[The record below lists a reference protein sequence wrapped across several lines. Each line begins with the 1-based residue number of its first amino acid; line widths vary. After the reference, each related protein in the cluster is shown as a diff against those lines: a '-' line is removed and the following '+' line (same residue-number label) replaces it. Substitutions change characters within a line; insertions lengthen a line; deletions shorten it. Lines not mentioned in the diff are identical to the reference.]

1 MRPLAAARLTAGG
14 SDKADGGHF
23 VIPLAAARFTAG
35 GSDKAGKAGRF
46 STLLAGENFGA
57 LLLFW
62 RAKYFSATCSD
73 YFTLRFD

>member
-1 MRPLAAARLTAGG
+1 MRPLAAARLSAGG

-23 VIPLAAARFTAG
+23 VRPLAAARLTAG

-62 RAKYFSATCSD
+62 RAKYFSATSSD
-73 YFTLRFD
+73 CFALIFE